1 VVLKFILRTYGLL
14 ILIAGIIVFLDQWT
28 KAWVRRNIPFGE
40 IWAPISGLEEYA
52 RIVHWRNTGAAFG
65 MFQDLSIVFTVL
77 AIVVSVAIIYYYPRI
92 PSGDWPLRL
101 ALGLQLGGAIGNLID
116 RLLFSGHVTDF
127 ISVLNF
133 AVFNIADACISL
145 GVAVL
150 VIGVWIND
158 RQKPPDTDLEML
170 DEIDNRLADS
180 TKDDSQEN
188 PKIKQKGL
196 SEEYWGD

>member
-1 VVLKFILRTYGLL
+1 LRYILRTYGVL
-14 ILIAGIIVFLDQWT
+14 ISIAGVIILLDQWT
-28 KAWVRRNIPFGE
+28 KDWVRNNIPLGE
-40 IWAPISGLEEYA
+40 KWTPLSGLEGYA
-52 RIVHWRNTGAAFG
+52 RIVHWKNTGAAFG

-77 AIVVSVAIIYYYPRI
+77 AILVSIAIIYYYPRV
-92 PSGDWPLRL
+92 PRSEWPLRL

-116 RLLFSGHVTDF
+116 RLFIGHVTDF

-133 AVFNIADACISL
+133 AVFNIADASISV

-158 RQKPPDTDLEML
+158 RQQSPDSEQKAP
-170 DEIDNRLADS
+170 DEENSMPVNQSAGDFGEDAKTNQ
-180 TKDDSQEN
+180 KDF
-188 PKIKQKGL
+188 